1 VLSFDIGGKHQ
12 YRRRKCGKKEIMC
25 AIFRMLQVLKHIL
38 RYPWVYRK
46 KRHKNKKWPLKRPK
60 IIKKNEKAP
69 KNKIK

>member
-12 YRRRKCGKKEIMC
+12 YRGRKCGKKAIRC
-25 AIFRMLQVLKHIL
+25 ALFRMFQGLKHIL

-46 KRHKNKKWPLKRPK
+46 KGHKNKKWPLKRPK
-60 IIKKNEKAP
+60 IKKNEKAP